1 MTSDGHSIPR
11 PLDLVG
17 HSVQWTLDMALDTKL
32 TNNKLSTLGTHLE
45 ATLFGK
51 FDAQILM

>member
-45 ATLFGK
+45 AALFGK
-51 FDAQILM
+51 FDAQNLM